1 MQIYR
6 VINLKYEVMKFILLL
21 LALPLM
27 NEKCASKADTI
38 PACIQQKI
46 DQIKKEPKWNPPAE
60 VNEYTYNGKKVYL
73 FSSPCCDQYN
83 NLYDSDCN
91 LICAP
96 TGGYT
101 GKGDQ
106 KCLDFSEKA
115 KHVKLVWK
123 DDR

>member
-1 MQIYR
+1 
-6 VINLKYEVMKFILLL
+6 
-21 LALPLM
+21 M
-27 NEKCASKADTI
+27 NEKCANKKDTV

-46 DQIKKEPKWNPPAE
+46 EQIKKEPKWNPPAQ
-60 VNEYTYNGKKVYL
+60 VNEYTYIAKKVYL

-83 NLYDSDCN
+83 NLYDSECN

-106 KCLDFSEKA
+106 KCTDFTEKA

-123 DDR
+123 DER